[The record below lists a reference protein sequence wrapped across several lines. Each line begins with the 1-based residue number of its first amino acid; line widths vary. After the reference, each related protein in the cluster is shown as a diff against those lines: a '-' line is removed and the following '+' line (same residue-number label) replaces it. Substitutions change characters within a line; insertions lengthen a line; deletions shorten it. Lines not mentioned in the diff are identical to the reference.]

1 VASVIFALGIAW
13 APVVVLVSA
22 VSGVP
27 AAAVDL
33 TAVDVP
39 GVPAVARVFA
49 VLPSL
54 LLLISLLLLFQGFC
68 VLDVVGVSAVLGIPS
83 VAGVNLKIVTPILV
97 LLVKPK

>member
-1 VASVIFALGIAW
+1 M
-13 APVVVLVSA
+13 VSA
-22 VSGVP
+22 VVGSP
-27 AAAVDL
+27 DTSAFIL

>member
-1 VASVIFALGIAW
+1 MASVIFALGIAW

-22 VSGVP
+22 VSGVL

-54 LLLISLLLLFQGFC
+54 LLLISCYCCFKVSVSWMLLGSQLFWA
-68 VLDVVGVSAVLGIPS
+68 S
-83 VAGVNLKIVTPILV
+83 LV
-97 LLVKPK
+97 LLV